1 MSVSEIEKP
10 FDATPVPDG
19 SHPPKARDYPGRFRE
34 IVSDPLNLLIE
45 RVPLAGSVEGDLV
58 WLHNG
63 NRAPA
68 SGPAAY
74 YGDFSQIL
82 IINRGVHEPLE
93 EYLFQELVRQ
103 LPANPVMVELG
114 AYWGH
119 YSMWLK
125 RVHPGA
131 RVFMVEPNAKCLRA
145 GRANFA
151 LNGFDGE
158 FIEGFVGLG
167 QFEIDTFLAERGI
180 EHLDVLHCDIQGFE
194 GEMLQGAAEHLRR
207 KAVDYLFISTH
218 GQKLHNKVK
227 AQLEALGYRV
237 EVSSDF
243 DETTSFDGL
252 LFASSPDKAPVFS
265 DFVPMGRGQI
275 CASRPAAMVKYLARI
290 LKLKAARG
298 G

>member
-1 MSVSEIEKP
+1 MSVREIEKP
-10 FDATPVPDG
+10 FDATPAPDG
-19 SHPPKARDYPGRFRE
+19 AHPAKARDYPGRFRE

-45 RVPLAGSVEGDLV
+45 RVPLAGSVERDLV

-93 EYLFQELVRQ
+93 EYLFQELLRQ
-103 LPANPVMVELG
+103 LPANPVMVEPKLK
-114 AYWGH
+114 
-119 YSMWLK
+119 WLK
-125 RVHPGA
+125 
-131 RVFMVEPNAKCLRA
+131 A
-145 GRANFA
+145 GQANFA
-151 LNGFDGE
+151 LNGFEGE

-167 QFEIDTFLAERGI
+167 QFEVDPFLAERRI
-180 EHLDVLHCDIQGFE
+180 EHLDILHCDIQGFE

-218 GQKLHNKVK
+218 GLKLHYKVK
-227 AQLEALGYRV
+227 AQLEVFGYRV

-252 LFASSPDKAPVFS
+252 LFASSPDKAPVFA

-275 CASRPAAMVKYLARI
+275 CASEPAAMVEYLTRI
-290 LKLKAARG
+290 LQMKAARG

>member
-1 MSVSEIEKP
+1 MSVSDTDRPAPTVAGHRAPEKAA
-10 FDATPVPDG
+10 DDL
-19 SHPPKARDYPGRFRE
+19 SRFRE

-45 RVPLAGSVEGDLV
+45 RVPMAGVVEDGLV

-68 SGPAAY
+68 SGKGAY

-93 EYLFQELVRQ
+93 EYVFQELLRRMP
-103 LPANPVMVELG
+103 PAPVMLELG

-125 RVHPGA
+125 RMRPQA
-131 RVFMVEPNAKCLRA
+131 RVFMVEPRSKWLHA
-145 GRANFA
+145 GEANFA
-151 LNGFDGE
+151 RNGLEGE
-158 FIEGFVGLG
+158 FIEGFVAAG
-167 QFEIDTFLAERGI
+167 QFEVDPFVLDRGI
-180 EHLDVLHCDIQGFE
+180 DHLDILHCDIQGSE
-194 GEMLQGAAEHLRR
+194 HEMLEGATGLLGR

-218 GQKLHNKVK
+218 GQKLHRKV
-227 AQLEALGYRV
+227 ATRLQENGYRV

-243 DETTSFDGL
+243 DHETTSLDGL
-252 LFASSPDKAPVFS
+252 IFASSPRVELLFNHFTPL
-265 DFVPMGRGQI
+265 GREQI
-275 CASRPAAMVKYLARI
+275 SGASPAELVEYLARI
-290 LKLKAARG
+290 LDRRAAHG